1 MNVPSGNRDEAAPAA
16 GASQPA
22 AGDRFTVIIN
32 RAEGQTLGLD
42 LAASGESVVINEI
55 KPDGAVIEHNAENPA
70 KKVEAFDI
78 LKSINGSGPTM
89 DDIIAAV
96 KNAGGSLKLELE
108 RRPAAVALPA
118 DTADKTDTADTA
130 VRAGQFLKCS
140 QNVA

>member
-42 LAASGESVVINEI
+42 LVPSGESVVINEI

-89 DDIIAAV
+89 DDISAAV
-96 KNAGGSLKLELE
+96 KNAGGSLTLEVE
-108 RRPAAVALPA
+108 RPKRSQPAAAAPPVVAPA
-118 DTADKTDTADTA
+118 RLRSSTSDL
-130 VRAGQFLKCS
+130 RGWW
-140 QNVA
+140 

>member
-1 MNVPSGNRDEAAPAA
+1 M
-16 GASQPA
+16 
-22 AGDRFTVIIN
+22 VITK
-32 RAEGQTLGLD
+32 AEGQALGLG
-42 LAASGESVVINEI
+42 LTVVGESVVINEF
-55 KPDGAVIEHNAENPA
+55 KPNGAVLAHNAANPA
-70 KKVEAFDI
+70 TKLEVYDI
-78 LKSINGSGPTM
+78 LKSVNGSGPTM